1 MPLYSPGAG
10 GGTSRKYYAA
20 MTKNRRIVPASVL
33 LAAAIVL
40 LAACG
45 SGEGPSSS
53 GSGGNG
59 EAAKAPAQIVKD
71 AQAATGGAKSVHI
84 TGKVNSGGQD
94 VQLDVVADHG
104 RGGGTITLNG
114 LSFQTILDGK
124 TVYLKADRAAWTK
137 EANASVASLL
147 ADKWLK
153 TTTDNQDFAEFA
165 TLLDV
170 SQLVS
175 NFTPTGTLNKGK
187 VTSIDGVPAVPVAES
202 GSDGGTMYVE
212 NTGTPY
218 IVAIAGPTSGSGQ
231 INFTQYN
238 AAKIPAAP
246 QGAIDL
252 SQLEGGS

>member
-1 MPLYSPGAG
+1 MPLYSPATGAR
-10 GGTSRKYYAA
+10 TRRNYYAV
-20 MTKNRRIVPASVL
+20 MTKIRRIVPAVAL
-33 LAAAIVL
+33 IATTAV

-53 GSGGNG
+53 NSGGNG

-71 AQAATGGAKSVHI
+71 AQAATGSATSVHI
-84 TGKVNSGGQD
+84 TGKVNSGGQN

-114 LSFQTILDGK
+114 SSFQTVLDGK
-124 TVYLKADRAAWTK
+124 TVYLKADKAAWTK

-165 TLLDV
+165 TLLDI

-175 NFTPTGTLNKGK
+175 NFTPTGTLTKGK
-187 VTSIDGVPAVPVAES
+187 VTSIDGVPSVPVAEG
-202 GSDGGTMYVE
+202 GSDGGTMYVG
-212 NTGTPY
+212 NSGTPY

-238 AAKIPAAP
+238 TAKIPAAP